1 MNNIIKGRLYLERGK
16 EINFPSEIT
25 LNVLGYDFTLNNFVL
40 IKKSYSQ
47 NIKVDLYDFDT
58 IKSKTTEII
67 HNILYEFDIN
77 NNSSQE
83 NWLVKDEVKDALKQ
97 YVLEN
102 QL

>member
-1 MNNIIKGRLYLERGK
+1 MNNIIKGRLYLEREN

-40 IKKSYSQ
+40 IQKRTCKRNY
-47 NIKVDLYDFDT
+47 ITLHDFDAA
-58 IKSKTTEII
+58 KSKTTEIA
-67 HNILYEFDIN
+67 NNVLYEFDIN
-77 NNSSQE
+77 NNSDKE

-97 YVLEN
+97 YILEN

>member
-1 MNNIIKGRLYLERGK
+1 MNNIIKGRLYLEREK

-40 IKKSYSQ
+40 IQKCTCKRNY
-47 NIKVDLYDFDT
+47 ITLHDFDAV
-58 IKSKTTEII
+58 KSKTTEIV
-67 HNILYEFDIN
+67 NNVLYEFDIN
-77 NNSSQE
+77 NNSDKE

-97 YVLEN
+97 YILEN